1 MTGYGMM
8 TSTFHSRTSMAA
20 RLLFSRAPHERIV
33 RRVWLGA
40 VISVIVF
47 VVCAHPGAQL
57 PSDREQRLALFTRY
71 LEPLRIQAGI
81 PGLSAAITSDG
92 RIIWEGGLGFSDVDA
107 RVAAAPHTPYPIAS
121 ITKTATSTLLMQCV
135 EENRL
140 NLDAP
145 IRTYTAA
152 VPDPNATVRQVL
164 AMASDAA
171 AGSTYRYDG
180 DRFAALTSVVEA
192 CTGVAYRV
200 ALARQILDRLGM
212 FDSVPGQDLEA
223 STDAAS
229 TSFDQ
234 ATLTR
239 YRAVLTRI
247 AKPYV
252 VRNGRPALSDYPP
265 KGINAA
271 AGLVSTVR
279 DLARYDAAIDASVLV
294 SSSTQLMAW
303 TPFRLTSGRDAPY
316 ALGWFAQSTV
326 AGRAVWHYGQW
337 PTFSSLILK
346 LPDRGVTLILLA
358 NSDGLS
364 SRFPLASGDIAV
376 SPFAR
381 AFIQAAR

>member
-1 MTGYGMM
+1 MR
-8 TSTFHSRTSMAA
+8 H
-20 RLLFSRAPHERIV
+20 
-33 RRVWLGA
+33 VWQGA
-40 VISVIVF
+40 VISVIVL
-47 VVCAHPGAQL
+47 VVCADPSAQL
-57 PSDREQRLALFTRY
+57 TGDREQRLTLFTRY

-81 PGLSAAITSDG
+81 PGLSAAITSNG
-92 RIIWEGGLGFSDVDA
+92 RIIWEGGLGFADMEA

-135 EENRL
+135 EEGRL

-145 IRTYTAA
+145 IRTYTTA
-152 VPDPNATVRQVL
+152 VPDANATVRQVL
-164 AMASDAA
+164 AMASDTP

-180 DRFAALTSVVEA
+180 DRFVALTPVVEA
-192 CTGVAYRV
+192 CTGGAYRV
-200 ALARQILDRLGM
+200 AVARQVLDRIGM
-212 FDSVPGQDLEA
+212 SDSVPGHDLE
-223 STDAAS
+223 SPTDAAS
-229 TSFDQ
+229 AAFDV

-239 YRAVLTRI
+239 YRAVLARI

-252 VRNGRPALSDYPP
+252 FHDGRPTLSEYPP

-279 DLARYDAAIDASVLV
+279 DLARYDAAIDAHVLV
-294 SSSTQLMAW
+294 SSSTQLIAW
-303 TPFRLTSGRDAPY
+303 TPFRLASGREAPY
-316 ALGWFAQSTV
+316 ALGWFEQSTV

-364 SRFPLASGDIAV
+364 SRFPLASGDVAV

-381 AFIQAAR
+381 AFIQAVR

>member
-1 MTGYGMM
+1 MATGG
-8 TSTFHSRTSMAA
+8 R
-20 RLLFSRAPHERIV
+20 FSRGPDGRHV
-33 RRVWLGA
+33 RRTWQGA

-47 VVCAHPGAQL
+47 VVCADPRAQL
-57 PSDREQRLALFTRY
+57 TGDREQRIALFTRY

-92 RIIWEGGLGFSDVDA
+92 RIIWEGGLGFADTEA
-107 RVAAAPHTPYPIAS
+107 RVAAAPHTPYPVAS
-121 ITKTATSTLLMQCV
+121 ITKTFTSTLLMQCA
-135 EENRL
+135 EEGRL

-145 IRTYTAA
+145 IRTYTTA
-152 VPDPNATVRQVL
+152 VPDANATVRHVL

-180 DRFAALTSVVEA
+180 DRFTALTPVVEA
-192 CTGVAYRV
+192 CTGVSYRV
-200 ALARQILDRLGM
+200 ALAGRILERAGM
-212 FDSVPGQDLEA
+212 ADSVPGHDLDA
-223 STDAAS
+223 QTDAAS
-229 TSFDQ
+229 AAFDV

-239 YRAVLTRI
+239 YRDVLARI

-252 VRNGRPALSDYPP
+252 VRNSRTMLSEYPP

-279 DLARYDAAIDASVLV
+279 DLARYDASIDAHVFV
-294 SSSTQLMAW
+294 SSSTQLIAW
-303 TPFRLTSGRDAPY
+303 TPFRLASGREAPY
-316 ALGWFAQSTV
+316 ALGWFVQSTV

-346 LPDRGVTLILLA
+346 LPDRGMTLILLA

-364 SRFPLASGDIAV
+364 SRFPLAAGDVAV

>member
-1 MTGYGMM
+1 M
-8 TSTFHSRTSMAA
+8 R
-20 RLLFSRAPHERIV
+20 RA
-33 RRVWLGA
+33 WQGA

-47 VVCAHPGAQL
+47 VVCADPSAQL
-57 PSDREQRLALFTRY
+57 TGEREERITVFTRY
-71 LEPLRIQAGI
+71 LESLRIQAGI

-92 RIIWEGGLGFSDVDA
+92 RIIWEGGLGFADMEA

-135 EENRL
+135 EEGRL

-145 IRTYTAA
+145 IRTYTTA
-152 VPDPNATVRQVL
+152 VPDANATVRQVL

-171 AGSTYRYDG
+171 AGSSYRYDG
-180 DRFAALTSVVEA
+180 DRFVALTPVVEG
-192 CTGVAYRV
+192 CTGVSYRV
-200 ALARQILDRLGM
+200 ALARQILDRIGM
-212 FDSVPGQDLEA
+212 SDSVPGQDLEA
-223 STDAAS
+223 VTDAAS
-229 TSFDQ
+229 TAFDL

-239 YRAVLTRI
+239 YRAVLARI

-252 VRNGRPALSDYPP
+252 VRDSRPTLSEYPP
-265 KGINAA
+265 KGINAS

-279 DLARYDAAIDASVLV
+279 DLARYDAAIDAHVLM
-294 SSSTQLMAW
+294 SSSTQLIAW
-303 TPFRLTSGRDAPY
+303 TPFRLASGREAPY
-316 ALGWFAQSTV
+316 ALGWFVQSTV

-346 LPDRGVTLILLA
+346 LPDRGMTLILLA

-364 SRFPLASGDIAV
+364 SRFPLTSGDVAV

-381 AFIQAAR
+381 AFIQAVR

>member
-1 MTGYGMM
+1 
-8 TSTFHSRTSMAA
+8 MAA
-20 RLLFSRAPHERIV
+20 GRWFSRGPDQRHM
-33 RRVWLGA
+33 RRVWQGA
-40 VISVIVF
+40 VISVIVL
-47 VVCAHPGAQL
+47 VVCADLSAQL
-57 PSDREQRLALFTRY
+57 TGDRDRRIMLFTRY
-71 LEPLRIQAGI
+71 LESLRIQAGI

-92 RIIWEGGLGFSDVDA
+92 RIIWEGGLGFADIEA
-107 RVAAAPHTPYPIAS
+107 RVPAAPHTPYSIAS

-135 EENRL
+135 EEGRL

-145 IRTYTAA
+145 IRTYTTT
-152 VPDPNATVRQVL
+152 VPDANATVRQVL

-180 DRFAALTSVVEA
+180 DRFVALTPVVEA
-192 CTGVAYRV
+192 CTGVSYRV
-200 ALARQILDRLGM
+200 ALARQILDRIGM
-212 FDSVPGQDLEA
+212 SDSVPGQDLEA
-223 STDAAS
+223 VTDAAS
-229 TSFDQ
+229 TAFDL

-239 YRAVLTRI
+239 YQAVLARI

-252 VRNGRPALSDYPP
+252 VSDSRPSLSEYPP
-265 KGINAA
+265 KGINAS

-279 DLARYDAAIDASVLV
+279 DLARYDAAIDAHVLM
-294 SSSTQLMAW
+294 SSSTQLLAW
-303 TPFRLTSGRDAPY
+303 TPFRLASGREAPY
-316 ALGWFAQSTV
+316 ALGWFVQSTV

-364 SRFPLASGDIAV
+364 SRFPLTSGDVAV

>member
-1 MTGYGMM
+1 MTGG
-8 TSTFHSRTSMAA
+8 H
-20 RLLFSRAPHERIV
+20 HV
-33 RRVWLGA
+33 RRGWQGVVAG
-40 VISVIVF
+40 VIVF
-47 VVCAHPGAQL
+47 VVCADPTAQL
-57 PSDREQRLALFTRY
+57 TGQREQRLALFSRY

-92 RIIWEGGLGFSDVDA
+92 RIIWEAGLGFADMEG

-135 EENRL
+135 EQGRL

-152 VPDPNATVRQVL
+152 VPDANATVRHVL
-164 AMASDAA
+164 AMASDAP
-171 AGSTYRYDG
+171 AGSTFRYDG
-180 DRFAALTSVVEA
+180 DRFAALTPVVEA
-192 CTGVAYRV
+192 CTGVGYRI
-200 ALARQILDRLGM
+200 AAARHILDRLGM
-212 FDSVPGQDLEA
+212 SDSVPGHDLEA
-223 STDAAS
+223 ASDAAAAA
-229 TSFDQ
+229 FDSP
-234 ATLTR
+234 TLSR
-239 YRAVLTRI
+239 YRAVLARI

-252 VRNGRPALSDYPP
+252 VRGSRPAVSEYPP
-265 KGINAA
+265 KGINAS

-279 DLARYDAAIDASVLV
+279 DLARYDAAIDDHVLI
-294 SSSTQLMAW
+294 SRPTQLLAW
-303 TPFRLTSGRDAPY
+303 TPFRVSSGRESPY
-316 ALGWFAQSTV
+316 ALGWFVQSTV

-346 LPDRGVTLILLA
+346 LPERGLTLILLA

-364 SRFPLASGDIAV
+364 SRFPLAAGDVAV

>member
-1 MTGYGMM
+1 MR
-8 TSTFHSRTSMAA
+8 H
-20 RLLFSRAPHERIV
+20 
-33 RRVWLGA
+33 VWQGA
-40 VISVIVF
+40 VISVIVL
-47 VVCAHPGAQL
+47 VVCADPSAQL
-57 PSDREQRLALFTRY
+57 TGDREQRLTLFTRY

-81 PGLSAAITSDG
+81 PGLSAAITSNG
-92 RIIWEGGLGFSDVDA
+92 RIIWEGGLGFADMEA

-135 EENRL
+135 EEGRL

-145 IRTYTAA
+145 IRTYTTA
-152 VPDPNATVRQVL
+152 VPDANATVRQVL
-164 AMASDAA
+164 AMASDTP

-180 DRFAALTSVVEA
+180 DRFVALTPVVEA
-192 CTGVAYRV
+192 CTGGAYRV
-200 ALARQILDRLGM
+200 AVARQILDRIGM
-212 FDSVPGQDLEA
+212 SDSVPGHDLE
-223 STDAAS
+223 SPTDAAS
-229 TSFDQ
+229 AAFDV

-239 YRAVLTRI
+239 YRAVLARI

-252 VRNGRPALSDYPP
+252 FHDGRPTLSEYPP

-279 DLARYDAAIDASVLV
+279 DLARYDAAIDAHVLV
-294 SSSTQLMAW
+294 SSSTQLIAW
-303 TPFRLTSGRDAPY
+303 TPFRLASGREAPY
-316 ALGWFAQSTV
+316 ALGWFEQSTV

-364 SRFPLASGDIAV
+364 SRFPLTSGDVAV

>member
-1 MTGYGMM
+1 MT
-8 TSTFHSRTSMAA
+8 HR
-20 RLLFSRAPHERIV
+20 RWFSRGRDQRHLRCAWQGV
-33 RRVWLGA
+33 A
-40 VISVIVF
+40 ISVIIF
-47 VVCAHPGAQL
+47 LVCAAPRAQL
-57 PSDREQRLALFTRY
+57 TGAREQRITLFTRY

-81 PGLSAAITSDG
+81 PGLSAAIASGG
-92 RIIWEGGLGFSDVDA
+92 RIIWEGGLGFADMEA
-107 RVAAAPHTPYPIAS
+107 RVAAAAHTPYPVAS
-121 ITKTATSTLLMQCV
+121 ITKTFTSTLLMQCA
-135 EENRL
+135 EQGRL

-145 IRTYTAA
+145 IRTYTTA
-152 VPDPNATVRQVL
+152 VPDANATVRHVL

-180 DRFAALTSVVEA
+180 DRFTALTPVVEA
-192 CTGVAYRV
+192 CTGLSYRV

-212 FDSVPGQDLEA
+212 ADSVPGHDLEA
-223 STDAAS
+223 VTDSASAA
-229 TSFDQ
+229 FDS

-252 VRNGRPALSDYPP
+252 VRNGRPTPSEYPP
-265 KGINAA
+265 KGINAS

-279 DLARYDAAIDASVLV
+279 DLARYDAAIDDHVLM
-294 SSSTQLMAW
+294 STSTQLMAW
-303 TPFRLTSGRDAPY
+303 TPFHLASGREAPY
-316 ALGWFAQSTV
+316 ALGWFVQATV

-346 LPDRGVTLILLA
+346 LPERGLTLILLA

-364 SRFPLASGDIAV
+364 GRFPLASGDVTV